1 MTESA
6 EISIIGGAG
15 HIGLPLAVKFAEK
28 KIKVNILDSNKRNL
42 LKIKNKKPP
51 FKEVDLNRKLKNV
64 LKEKRL
70 FFSSDI
76 SSICNSK
83 FVIICIGTPISN
95 KLKPE
100 LKQFFSLL
108 KEIKK
113 HLKKNMHVIIRS
125 SVIPGTC
132 EKIYHL
138 LKTKCKNLSYCPER
152 IVEGHSL
159 QELPLIPQIISG
171 SNRLT
176 ILENKKLFK
185 KITKDLIICNFIEAE
200 LAKIFSNMYRYINFA
215 IPNEMYLISKK
226 LKADFTKIRQLMK
239 FKYPRNKGL
248 AKAGFVGGPCL
259 MKDSMQISYIFN
271 KKNSLVSSAY
281 NTNEKLPEA
290 IVKNL
295 QTEKNYKSKKIGIL
309 GLTFKSDSDDI
320 RGSSSLKL
328 MKILKKKGFK
338 CFYSDPYYKLKD
350 GLSEKKLIDIS
361 DIIIIGTNH
370 KRYKNLKIIKKK
382 KLIDLAGY
390 LS

>member
-1 MTESA
+1 MTKSA
-6 EISIIGGAG
+6 EVSIIGGAG

-28 KIKVNILDSNKRNL
+28 EIKVNIFDTNKINL
-42 LKIKNKKPP
+42 LKIQNNKPP
-51 FKEVDLNRKLKNV
+51 YKEKDLNKKLKNV
-64 LKEKRL
+64 LKKKRL

-100 LKQFFSLL
+100 LKHFFSLL
-108 KEIKK
+108 KKIKK
-113 HLKKNMHVIIRS
+113 HLKKSTHVIIRS

-138 LKTKCKNLSYCPER
+138 LKAKCKNLSYCPER

-171 SNRLT
+171 SNKLT
-176 ILENKKLFK
+176 ISENKKLFK
-185 KITKDLIICNFIEAE
+185 KITKNLIICNFIEAE

-226 LKADFTKIRQLMK
+226 LNADFTKIRELMK

-271 KKNSLVSSAY
+271 KKNSLVNSAY

-295 QTEKNYKSKKIGIL
+295 QREKNYKLKKIGIL

-320 RGSSSLKL
+320 RGSLSLKL

-338 CFYSDPYYKLKD
+338 CFYSDPYYKLQD
-350 GLSEKKLIDIS
+350 GLSEKKLINIS

-370 KRYKNLKIIKKK
+370 KRYKNLKITKKK

-390 LS
+390 LT